1 MKFLSLNI
9 FIIFLLT
16 FSVFSQTK
24 DNSAPVKWENFKVS
38 DKNLTVKFPKLPVR
52 LSYTS
57 LCQQTT
63 NETYYAYADEVVYE
77 FKVHEKAKEKIPEY
91 CTKREIFDENNFKN
105 YLKEMQSRP
114 DFESVKL
121 AEKSD
126 FKFFKFEKTYN
137 SHKYST
143 WLLDDYKNFRW
154 FEFTISTFKE
164 KEIDEIK
171 FVESLKFK
179 AGKSAIEINAG
190 SPVVLGDEDFKQ
202 KPVIDKNK
210 QDSKSE
216 NTHSSALHLIIKP
229 KPKYTDE
236 ARENNISGNVRM
248 RVTFLPNGAI
258 GSVSP
263 VTNLSHG
270 LTEQAIE
277 AAKKIAF
284 LPQRQNDIKVAVTRV
299 VVYTF
304 SIY

>member
-1 MKFLSLNI
+1 MKFFRLI
-9 FIIFLLT
+9 VFIIFLLT
-16 FSVFSQTK
+16 ISVFSQTK
-24 DNSAPVKWENFKVS
+24 DNSAPVKWENYKIT
-38 DKNLTVKFPKLPVR
+38 DNNLTVKFPKLPVR
-52 LSYTS
+52 LDFTD
-57 LCQQTT
+57 LCRQTT
-63 NETYYAYADEVVYE
+63 TNTYYAYADEVVYE
-77 FKVHEKAKEKIPEY
+77 FKVHEKAKKKIPDY
-91 CTKREIFDENNFKN
+91 CTEKEKFDESNFKN
-105 YLKEMQSRP
+105 YLKEMQTRP
-114 DFESVKL
+114 DFESVKS

-126 FKFFKFEKTYN
+126 FKFFKFEKTYG

-143 WLLDDYKNFRW
+143 WILDDYKNFRW

-179 AGKSAIEINAG
+179 ADKSAIEINAG
-190 SPVVLGDEDFKQ
+190 SPVVLGDADFKQ
-202 KPVIDKNK
+202 NSLIDKNK
-210 QDSKSE
+210 Q
-216 NTHSSALHLIIKP
+216 NTRSSALHLILKP

-236 ARENNISGNVRM
+236 ARENNISGDVRM

-263 VTNLSHG
+263 VTNLPYG

-277 AAKKIAF
+277 AAKKMAF